1 MEPLIAQGNV
11 IVNGDVC
18 TKLATQIG
26 EGDVVEVDGQRIR
39 PEGTMSVMFYKPPG
53 PVCTRHDE
61 HGRMTI
67 YDILP
72 KEYHNLNYVGRL
84 DRESEGLLVLTN
96 DGDLSNRLAHPR
108 YKVEKEY
115 DVILDRNFDKRFIQK
130 MLDGIEIPEG
140 MARADKVEQHA
151 GKRLTIILTQGLKR
165 QIREMFASLGY
176 EVTHLVRVRTGRLT
190 LGELRPRKMAPPF
203 RERPHGIAALGET
216 GNLIASTK
224 SAAAFAADCGFCPVT
239 RFPSRTEFSVKSGAA
254 FTMA

>member
-1 MEPLIAQGNV
+1 MRLNKFLASCGVGSRRGVEPLIEQGKV
-11 IVNGDVC
+11 VVNGDVC

-26 EGDVVEVDGQRIR
+26 EGDVVEIDGRRIR
-39 PEGTMSVMFYKPPG
+39 PEGTMSVMLYKPPG

-190 LGELRPRKMAPPF
+190 LGELRPGKWR
-203 RERPHGIAALGET
+203 RLSESDLTALQRT
-216 GNLIASTK
+216 GK
-224 SAAAFAADCGFCPVT
+224 
-239 RFPSRTEFSVKSGAA
+239 
-254 FTMA
+254 